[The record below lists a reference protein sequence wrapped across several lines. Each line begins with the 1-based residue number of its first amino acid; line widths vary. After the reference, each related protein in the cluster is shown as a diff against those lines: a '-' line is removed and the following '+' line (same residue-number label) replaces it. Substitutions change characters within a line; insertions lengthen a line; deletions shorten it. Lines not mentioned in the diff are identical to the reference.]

1 MAGLFAS
8 MAIEGALDSLSSLL
22 QLQANP
28 TPPVTTAAAVP
39 PVETSHSSVKGELED
54 LRALEGTMRRIHA
67 TLRDA
72 EQRWNTREKSA
83 KLRLEEIKELAYD
96 AEEVVDEYQYEVTRR
111 KVEATAAQGGG
122 GGDGASSS
130 SSRKRKI
137 HKVRDEDYF
146 IEAGI
151 VPVPRELTVRARKVI
166 QRFGEIEGYYGSF
179 TLSEND
185 GDRRIIPDI
194 NSLRQTSSFVFAPI
208 IVGRDQDK
216 ENVIKKMMTLEGS
229 RIGGCISVLAI
240 VGMGGLG
247 KTTLAQLVYND
258 PKVRQAFDLF
268 GWVCV
273 SEHFDVNNVTR
284 KILSSIAKKNCDYI
298 QSSELQG
305 QLENLI
311 KDKRVFL
318 VLDDVWNER
327 SDCWKLLCMPIFA
340 STRCD
345 IIVTTRNEAVARLVQ
360 TIPFYN
366 LDYLNPDDSWLLF
379 KQTAFVEQ
387 DNNVSPANLVEIGQ
401 RIAKKCKG
409 LPLALKTL
417 GSVLRFEANSELWD
431 LERSQNEVLP
441 ALELSYKHMPM
452 HLKLCFVSLSLYPK
466 DTYFDE
472 SIVVWLWKSLHLLQC
487 DGTDN
492 NNEIGGLYFTQLVQ
506 RSLIQQVDTHGRM
519 AIHDLVHDLACFLAG
534 EEFFRLEEDGYV
546 EIPKGARYMSIVPH
560 PQCKRSTQISNASQS
575 LRVIILIRR
584 INIEN
589 PEALFMN
596 CKKFRIIQV
605 IDDSFANVLL
615 DFMGDM
621 KLLRH
626 FRLLRSCNEVKLV
639 ISDSMS
645 QQFNLQTLNCEGYS
659 LHGIGRLA
667 NLQNLPNIH
676 LWKCGCYLRELR
688 NMNKIRK
695 LHICGLRNVSSIQD
709 VNEAHLHSKKDLEIL
724 ELDFKRGGFCEVHKE
739 ETDVNQA
746 IGTVSG
752 GSILES
758 LRPHHQSLK
767 VLRMKN
773 LNEANYPSWLGS
785 ASFSKLTKLRLENC
799 QSQHLP
805 TLGELP
811 SLKSIDIRQME
822 YVENIGREFCSLDP
836 SVKGF
841 RSLAHLR
848 FQDVNR
854 FSEWSEVHDGEFSSL
869 ETLLIWS
876 ASELS
881 SLPSVPF
888 SSLRSFELCDCK
900 NLVTFPASATLQ
912 ILSISSCEKLKELPA
927 LPSLRS
933 VKLSGCESLVAVGH
947 FPSLTVLHMSTEF
960 EEEALHKLMNL
971 HLKLEELS
979 ISSDTMKL
987 INLEPHSLPLLREL
1001 ELVCPNL
1008 QNCDALAS
1016 LSSLKIL
1023 RVNRCSPQLRVP
1035 NSLQSQ
1041 LEKLYSPGS
1050 L

>member
-1 MAGLFAS
+1 M
-8 MAIEGALDSLSSLL
+8 
-22 QLQANP
+22 
-28 TPPVTTAAAVP
+28 
-39 PVETSHSSVKGELED
+39 
-54 LRALEGTMRRIHA
+54 
-67 TLRDA
+67 
-72 EQRWNTREKSA
+72 
-83 KLRLEEIKELAYD
+83 
-96 AEEVVDEYQYEVTRR
+96 
-111 KVEATAAQGGG
+111 
-122 GGDGASSS
+122 
-130 SSRKRKI
+130 
-137 HKVRDEDYF
+137 
-146 IEAGI
+146 
-151 VPVPRELTVRARKVI
+151 PRELTVRARKVI

-229 RIGGCISVLAI
+229 RIGGCMSVLAI

-417 GSVLRFEANSELWD
+417 GSVLRFEANVMKWRDVLQSELWD

-472 SIVVWLWKSLHLLQC
+472 SIVVWLWKSLHLLQY

-519 AIHDLVHDLACFLAG
+519 AIHDLVHDLACFLAR

-667 NLQNLPNIH
+667 NLQDLPNIH
-676 LWKCGCYLRELR
+676 LWKCGCYLWELR

-739 ETDVNQA
+739 EADVNQA
-746 IGTVSG
+746 ISTVSG

-773 LNEANYPSWLGS
+773 LNEADYPSWLGS
-785 ASFSKLTKLRLENC
+785 ASFSKLTKLQLENC

-848 FQDVNR
+848 FQDMNR
-854 FSEWSEVHDGEFSSL
+854 FSEWSEVRDGEFSCL

-888 SSLRSFELCDCK
+888 SCLRSFKLYDCK
-900 NLVTFPASATLQ
+900 KLVTFPASANLQ
-912 ILSISSCEKLKELPA
+912 ILSISSCEKLQELPA

-933 VKLSGCESLVAVGH
+933 LKLSGCESLVAVGH
-947 FPSLTVLHMSTEF
+947 FPSLTVLHMSTKF
-960 EEEALHKLMNL
+960 EEEVLHKLMNV
-971 HLKLEELS
+971 HLMLEELL
-979 ISSDTMKL
+979 ISSYTLKT

-1001 ELVCPNL
+1001 ELECPNL

-1023 RVNRCSPQLRVP
+1023 CVNRCSPQLRVP

>member
-1 MAGLFAS
+1 MPFPPLQPIATATEATHIANQAGGQTTAKEMAGLFAS

-22 QLQANP
+22 QLQANNP
-28 TPPVTTAAAVP
+28 TPPPATTAAVP
-39 PVETSHSSVKGELED
+39 PAETSH
-54 LRALEGTMRRIHA
+54 ALE
-67 TLRDA
+67 
-72 EQRWNTREKSA
+72 NTREKSA
-83 KLRLEEIKELAYD
+83 NLRLEEIKELAYD
-96 AEEVVDEYQYEVTRR
+96 AE
-111 KVEATAAQGGG
+111 VEATAAQGG
-122 GGDGASSS
+122 DGASSSSS

-137 HKVRDEDYF
+137 HKVHDEDYF

-151 VPVPRELTVRARKVI
+151 IPVPKELTVRARKVI

-229 RIGGCISVLAI
+229 RIGGCMSVLAI

-258 PKVRQAFDLF
+258 PK
-268 GWVCV
+268 
-273 SEHFDVNNVTR
+273 
-284 KILSSIAKKNCDYI
+284 
-298 QSSELQG
+298 
-305 QLENLI
+305 
-311 KDKRVFL
+311 
-318 VLDDVWNER
+318 
-327 SDCWKLLCMPIFA
+327 
-340 STRCD
+340 
-345 IIVTTRNEAVARLVQ
+345 
-360 TIPFYN
+360 
-366 LDYLNPDDSWLLF
+366 
-379 KQTAFVEQ
+379 QTAFVEH
-387 DNNVSPANLVEIGQ
+387 DNVSPANLVEIGQ
-401 RIAKKCKG
+401 RIAKKCQG

-417 GSVLRFEANSELWD
+417 GSVLRFETNVMKWRDVLQSELWD

-452 HLKLCFVSLSLYPK
+452 HLKLCFVSLSLYLK

-492 NNEIGGLYFTQLVQ
+492 SNEIGGLYFTQLVQ

-546 EIPKGARYMSIVPH
+546 EIPKGARCMSIMPH

-584 INIEN
+584 INIKN

-596 CKKFRIIQV
+596 CKKFQIIQV

-626 FRLLRSCNEVKLV
+626 FRLIRSCNEVKLV

-645 QQFNLQTLNCEGYS
+645 QQFNLQTLNCEAYS

-688 NMNKIRK
+688 NMNKIRR
-695 LHICGLRNVSSIQD
+695 LHIYGLCNVSSIQD

-724 ELDFKRGGFCEVHKE
+724 ELDFESGGICKVHKE
-739 ETDVNQA
+739 EADVNQA
-746 IGTVSG
+746 ISTVSG

-773 LNEANYPSWLGS
+773 LNEVNYPSWLGS

-822 YVENIGREFCSLDP
+822 YVENIGRVFCSLDP

-848 FQDVNR
+848 FQDMNR

-933 VKLSGCESLVAVGH
+933 LKLSGCESLVAVGH

-960 EEEALHKLMNL
+960 EEEVLHKLMNL

-1016 LSSLKIL
+1016 LSSLEIL
-1023 RVNRCSPQLRVP
+1023 CVNRCSPQLRVP

-1041 LEKLYSPGS
+1041 LEKLYSP
-1050 L
+1050 

>member
-1 MAGLFAS
+1 M
-8 MAIEGALDSLSSLL
+8 
-22 QLQANP
+22 P
-28 TPPVTTAAAVP
+28 
-39 PVETSHSSVKGELED
+39 K
-54 LRALEGTMRRIHA
+54 
-67 TLRDA
+67 
-72 EQRWNTREKSA
+72 
-83 KLRLEEIKELAYD
+83 
-96 AEEVVDEYQYEVTRR
+96 
-111 KVEATAAQGGG
+111 
-122 GGDGASSS
+122 
-130 SSRKRKI
+130 
-137 HKVRDEDYF
+137 
-146 IEAGI
+146 
-151 VPVPRELTVRARKVI
+151 ELTVRARKVI

-229 RIGGCISVLAI
+229 RIGGCMSVLAI

-273 SEHFDVNNVTR
+273 SEHFDVNNITR
-284 KILSSIAKKNCDYI
+284 KILSSIAKRNCDYI

-318 VLDDVWNER
+318 VLDDVWNEQ
-327 SDCWKLLCMPIFA
+327 SDYWKSLCMPIFA

-345 IIVTTRNEAVARLVQ
+345 IIVTTRSEAVARLVQ

-379 KQTAFVEQ
+379 KQTAFVEH
-387 DNNVSPANLVEIGQ
+387 DNVSPANLVEIGQ
-401 RIAKKCKG
+401 RIAKKCQG

-417 GSVLRFEANSELWD
+417 GSVLCFETNVMKWRDVLQSELWD

-492 NNEIGGLYFTQLVQ
+492 SNEIGGLYFTQLVQ

-519 AIHDLVHDLACFLAG
+519 AIHDLVHDLVCFLAG

-546 EIPKGARYMSIVPH
+546 EIPQGARYMSIVPH

-589 PEALFMN
+589 PEALFTN

-688 NMNKIRK
+688 NMNKIRR

-739 ETDVNQA
+739 EADVNQA

-785 ASFSKLTKLRLENC
+785 ASFSKLTKLQLENC

-811 SLKSIDIRQME
+811 FLKSIDIRQME

-841 RSLAHLR
+841 RSLAHLA
-848 FQDVNR
+848 FQDMNR
-854 FSEWSEVHDGEFSSL
+854 FSEWSEVHDGEFSCL

-876 ASELS
+876 ASELR

-888 SSLRSFELCDCK
+888 SCLRSFKLYDCK
-900 NLVTFPASATLQ
+900 KLVTFPASATLQ

-933 VKLSGCESLVAVGH
+933 LKLSGCESLVAVGH
-947 FPSLTVLHMSTEF
+947 FPSLTVLHMSTKF
-960 EEEALHKLMNL
+960 EEEVLHKLMNL
-971 HLKLEELS
+971 HLMLEELL
-979 ISSDTMKL
+979 ISSYTLKT

-1001 ELVCPNL
+1001 ELECPNL

-1016 LSSLKIL
+1016 LSSLIC
-1023 RVNRCSPQLRVP
+1023 VNRCSPQLRVP